1 MKKGIFCAAAAA
13 IMLLSSSAMAAEK
26 TKVGFAPEPY
36 PPFWVPDA
44 QGKWT
49 GWEVEFIDAVCA
61 EAKLDCELV
70 PVAWEGIIPALL
82 GGKIDV
88 IMNSMRIND
97 ERRKVIDFSDSY
109 YDMPTS
115 VVAAK
120 ADKIG
125 VSPEDMSGK
134 IIGVQVSSGQQAYAN
149 KVFAAQAAEIS
160 GYNTQDEAYQDL
172 AAGRIDVVLDRVIT
186 MDQFLKSD
194 AGKSCCDTK
203 GDLPADSATLGEGNG
218 AGLRKADTELKAKLN
233 TAIAA
238 VLANGTY
245 AKISKTYFDF
255 DISPKK

>member
-1 MKKGIFCAAAAA
+1 MKKGILCAAVAA
-13 IMLLSSSAMAAEK
+13 ITLLSGSAMAAEK
-26 TKVGFAPEPY
+26 VKVGFAPEPY

-44 QGKWT
+44 QGNWT
-49 GWEVEFIDAVCA
+49 GWEVEFIDAVCDEA
-61 EAKLDCELV
+61 ELDCELV

-109 YDMPTS
+109 YDMPTA
-115 VVAAK
+115 VVANK
-120 ADKIG
+120 SDDIG

-149 KVFAAQAAEIS
+149 KNFASQASEIR

-186 MDQFLKSD
+186 MDQFLRSD
-194 AGKSCCDTK
+194 AGKSCCETK
-203 GDLPADSATLGEGNG
+203 GNLPADSATLGEGNG
-218 AGLRKADTELKAKLN
+218 AGLRKDETELKTKLN
-233 TAIAA
+233 EAIAA
-238 VLANGTY
+238 VQADGTY
-245 AKISKTYFDF
+245 AEISKKYFDF